1 MIAALICGAFPA
13 GQAWAANPTIKD
25 GSTLQLGNVTY
36 RLDGIDTP
44 ALDQVCIDEHADAW
58 TCGVEAREQ
67 LTRLIGG
74 RAVRCDDLGVDPTAR
89 KRHLGVCTVEGET
102 TSLSQLL
109 VRQGFALNVEAS
121 ATGRFKPD
129 EARARENRQGLWKGC
144 FVAPQ
149 EFRRGKKDGTLF
161 GGSCRADRDQ
171 EIREVLFPVDLAMP
185 SGCNIKGKF
194 AVRARVTGNLGIY
207 HLQACRSYPALTKP
221 DRWFCSEEDAQAAGF
236 RRAYNCR
243 GGDAEQMIAGK
254 ARSSGVRLRLRD
266 CRPYDPFRYLQCP
279 ARDSCGREAAAAP
292 RRDCARAG

>member
-102 TSLSQLL
+102 TSLSELL

-149 EFRRGKKDGTLF
+149 EFRRGKKYGTLL

-243 GGDAEQMIAGK
+243 GET
-254 ARSSGVRLRLRD
+254 RSK
-266 CRPYDPFRYLQCP
+266 
-279 ARDSCGREAAAAP
+279 
-292 RRDCARAG
+292 